1 MNESERVGKN
11 KRLEQFTFLFLVQG
25 GKVAT
30 YRPLEIAGQGPK
42 LDLIPSG
49 GHDFQRFD
57 DDFWEWWRYQFDFVP
72 EGSEVDFAFV
82 ATDPELKDFSIPK
95 DFQMV
100 SGSMW
105 TRQLVK
111 SFLEE
116 EEGIGGFS
124 LIEGDDTVCETVSA
138 GKSFYLTRFNV
149 SKDPKLPEQR
159 SSDLYESMRNDPLP
173 REIVEEIKQR

>member
-1 MNESERVGKN
+1 MNEHERMEPK
-11 KRLEQFTFLFLVQG
+11 KERFTFLFLVQG

-30 YRPLEIAGQGPK
+30 YRLLEIEGQGPK
-42 LDLIPSG
+42 LDLIPAG

-57 DDFWEWWRYQFDFVP
+57 ADFWKWWRYQFDFVP
-72 EGSEVDFAFV
+72 EGSEVDFAFA

-100 SGSMW
+100 SGSIW

-111 SFLEE
+111 LFLEE
-116 EEGIGGFS
+116 EEGIGRFT
-124 LIEGDDTVCETVSA
+124 LIEDDDTVCETISA

-149 SKDPKLPEQR
+149 PKEPQASERR

-173 REIVEEIKQR
+173 PELLEEIKQR

>member
-1 MNESERVGKN
+1 MNESERAGKD
-11 KRLEQFTFLFLVQG
+11 KRPEQFTFLFLVQG

-30 YRPLEIAGQGPK
+30 YRLLEIEGQGPK

-57 DDFWEWWRYQFDFVP
+57 DDFWGWWRHQFDFVP
-72 EGSEVDFAFV
+72 EGSEVDFAFI

-100 SGSMW
+100 SGSIW

-116 EEGIGGFS
+116 KEGIGGFA
-124 LIEGDDTVCETVSA
+124 LIEGEDTIYETRSD

-149 SKDPKLPEQR
+149 PTVPQALESR
-159 SSDLYESMRNDPLP
+159 SSDLYESMRYDPLP
-173 REIVEEIKQR
+173 PELLEEIKQR